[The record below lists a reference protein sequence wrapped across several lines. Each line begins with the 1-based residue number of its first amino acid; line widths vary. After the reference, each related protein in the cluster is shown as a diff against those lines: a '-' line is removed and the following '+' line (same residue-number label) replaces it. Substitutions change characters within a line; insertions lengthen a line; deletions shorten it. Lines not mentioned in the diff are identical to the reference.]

1 MKEAELDELKRRA
14 ANGLTIADTDALFA
28 EIDRSRLEADRLRAA
43 EHAQM
48 LRGMALADALHT
60 LCVGLTVVRSPLQHI
75 ARSALVLYGDSHP
88 SSAEPVRDGR
98 TPQTHHMSPNER
110 AARIREPKLSPE
122 SQAKPDAGHR
132 YKSGS
137 RRGMVGEPV
146 PHDMAA
152 PDGPTCGCGEPSAY
166 ESGWCGKTCRA
177 HREQAKPKP
186 TAEEIAALQRL
197 VNDLDE
203 RFMSYAGGDRPMS
216 PPAEL
221 QRELF
226 AAETA
231 LSNARQAASA
241 K

>member
-60 LCVGLTVVRSPLQHI
+60 LCVGLTVTRHPLQHI

-88 SSAEPVRDGR
+88 SSAEPV
-98 TPQTHHMSPNER
+98 
-110 AARIREPKLSPE
+110 
-122 SQAKPDAGHR
+122 
-132 YKSGS
+132 
-137 RRGMVGEPV
+137 
-146 PHDMAA
+146 
-152 PDGPTCGCGEPSAY
+152 
-166 ESGWCGKTCRA
+166 
-177 HREQAKPKP
+177 REQAKPKP